1 MQFAFNHIL
10 PYRYKRAAIIVVINN
25 TAFQCILIF
34 GCALLLSLKA
44 YAEDTLKDLP
54 PKPHFID
61 LNRDYLS
68 DKFLALAS
76 EIDSFFGNERNF
88 TETNKSVLQLNA
100 AQLMGRNGS
109 PVIAL
114 SYKAKFILPNAQ
126 KRFHL
131 LLESNPDQN
140 LPGTTL
146 AQQQQPK
153 EVSLFKEFST
163 PDSYGAALR
172 FENKD
177 NSHWRFSADWGIKAD
192 GGSGI
197 VDISIH
203 PFARSSVSFI
213 TPLNLVQLK
222 LTESLYT
229 FNTTGPGENTL
240 LELDRRISDK
250 ILLRSTSGAT
260 FLYDK
265 EYFDIHQDV
274 SIFHTLNQD
283 VSLLYQISANGVSR
297 PSAEVSEYVALLVY
311 RQRMH
316 QEWIFL
322 ELNPQ
327 LHYPKNT
334 NFLLDAQF
342 IVRLEFML
350 SQ

>member
-1 MQFAFNHIL
+1 ML
-10 PYRYKRAAIIVVINN
+10 VINK
-25 TAFQCILIF
+25 AYLYIFIF
-34 GCALLLSLKA
+34 GFALPISFDSQA
-44 YAEDTLKDLP
+44 DDIIKDLP
-54 PKPHFID
+54 PKPNFID
-61 LNRDYLS
+61 LDRNYLS
-68 DKFLALAS
+68 DKFLDLAS

-88 TETNKSVLQLNA
+88 TETNKSVLQLDV
-100 AQLMGRNGS
+100 AQQMGRNGS

-146 AQQQQPK
+146 AQQQKPK

-177 NSHWRFSADWGIKAD
+177 NSHWRFSADAGIKAD
-192 GGSGI
+192 GGTGI

-203 PFARSSVSFI
+203 QFARSSVSFT

-222 LTESLYT
+222 LTESFFT

-240 LELDRRISDK
+240 IELDHHLSD
-250 ILLRSTSGAT
+250 IMLMRSTSGAT

-265 EYFDIHQDV
+265 EYFDLHQDI
-274 SIFHTLNQD
+274 SFFHTLNKD
-283 VSLLYQISANGVSR
+283 VSILYQFSANGVSR
-297 PSAEVSEYVALLVY
+297 PSAEVSEYVALLLY
-311 RQRMH
+311 RQRLH

-327 LHYPKNT
+327 VHYPKNT

-342 IVRLEFML
+342 IIRLEFML
-350 SQ
+350 SK

>member
-1 MQFAFNHIL
+1 MMFVNSAYL
-10 PYRYKRAAIIVVINN
+10 
-25 TAFQCILIF
+25 CILIF
-34 GCALLLSLKA
+34 GCASLLSLNTHA
-44 YAEDTLKDLP
+44 ADELQDLP

-61 LNRDYLS
+61 LDRNYLS
-68 DKFLALAS
+68 DKFLDLAS

-88 TETNKSVLQLNA
+88 TETNKSVLQLYA
-100 AQLMGRNGS
+100 TQMMGRNGS

-146 AQQQQPK
+146 AKQQQPK
-153 EVSLFKEFST
+153 DVSLFKEFST

-177 NSHWRFSADWGIKAD
+177 NSHWRFSADGGIKAD
-192 GGSGI
+192 GGSGV

-203 PFARSSVSFI
+203 QFARSSVSFN
-213 TPLNLVQLK
+213 TPLKLFKLK
-222 LTESLYT
+222 LTESFFT
-229 FNTTGPGENTL
+229 FNTTGPGENSL
-240 LELDRRISDK
+240 LELDHHISD
-250 ILLRSTSGAT
+250 IMLLRSTSGAT

-265 EYFDIHQDV
+265 KCFDLHQDI
-274 SIFHTLNQD
+274 SIFHTLSQNA
-283 VSLLYQISANGVSR
+283 SLLYQLSANGVSR
-297 PSAEVSEYVALLVY
+297 PSSEVSEYVALLMY

>member
-1 MQFAFNHIL
+1 MMVVNNSAYLRIL
-10 PYRYKRAAIIVVINN
+10 
-25 TAFQCILIF
+25 LF
-34 GCALLLSLKA
+34 GCALLFSSTSH
-44 YAEDTLKDLP
+44 AEETLKDLP
-54 PKPHFID
+54 PKPNFLD
-61 LNRDYLS
+61 LDRDYLS
-68 DKFLALAS
+68 DKFLDLAS
-76 EIDSFFGNERNF
+76 EIDSFFGDERNF
-88 TETNKSVLQLNA
+88 TETNKSVLQLDA
-100 AQLMGRNGS
+100 AQVMGRNGS

-177 NSHWRFSADWGIKAD
+177 NSHWRFSADGGIKAD

-197 VDISIH
+197 IDISIH
-203 PFARSSVSFI
+203 PFARSSVSFT

-222 LTESLYT
+222 LTESFFT

-240 LELDRRISDK
+240 LELDHHITD
-250 ILLRSTSGAT
+250 IMLLRSTSGAT

-265 EYFDIHQDV
+265 EYFDLHQDV
-274 SIFHTLNQD
+274 SIFHTLNRD
-283 VSLLYQISANGVSR
+283 ASLLYQLSANGVSR
-297 PSAEVSEYVALLVY
+297 PSAEVSEYVALLLY

-316 QEWIFL
+316 QDWIFL